1 MEKRLSKRKNIQAYV
16 GETVSNNRMP
26 SDFYETPKF
35 CVDDLLDRVEFEGS
49 FWECACGT
57 GNISDALTNRNKVV
71 VSTDIKDYGYS
82 YQTNVMDFLEW
93 ECKTDCNIITNPPF
107 EKSYEFTLH
116 AINLTSKKV
125 AMFNKLSFLEGQK
138 RRKIFDLNYLENIL
152 VYSRRLNLKKTN
164 AAGMMAF
171 AWFVFNKDYKGKPSL
186 DWI

>member
-1 MEKRLSKRKNIQAYV
+1 MEKRLSKKKNIQAYV
-16 GETVSNNRMP
+16 GETVSNDRMP

-35 CVDDLLDRVEFEGS
+35 CVDDLLDRGEFQGS

-138 RRKIFDLNYLENIL
+138 RRKIFDLNHLENIL
-152 VYSRRLNLKKTN
+152 VYSKRLNLKKTN